1 MSAPESPTPAH
12 PHNKR
17 AYGGCLVMLAIALI
31 IGALLYGILSN
42 LLGVYHGE
50 GELKPLSLP
59 PHTTSPEQTGA
70 THE

>member
-1 MSAPESPTPAH
+1 
-12 PHNKR
+12 
-17 AYGGCLVMLAIALI
+17 MLAVALV

-50 GELKPLSLP
+50 GELTPLSLP

-70 THE
+70 PHE